1 MSPPHA
7 LPPPGQSVSFMHLT
21 VPLSVVPRLPIALG
35 RLPPPFMLL
44 MRPTLL
50 TDFSVNQRLPS
61 GPAVI
66 PAGSAFGDGIGYSD
80 TPPVGVTRPIAFVT
94 PGSVNQRLP
103 SAPAAMLNGRPAE
116 GIPNSV
122 IVPVGAMRPMAMAAG
137 AATETLPS
145 GPPAMAHG
153 SLLAVWV

>member
-1 MSPPHA
+1 
-7 LPPPGQSVSFMHLT
+7 MHIMF
-21 VPLSVVPRLPIALG
+21 PLSDVPRLPIALG
-35 RLPPPFMLL
+35 RLPPPFKLL
-44 MRPTLL
+44 MRPILL
-50 TDFSVNQRLPS
+50 TDFSVNHMLPS

-80 TPPVGVTRPIAFVT
+80 TPPIGVTRPIALVA
-94 PGSVNQRLP
+94 PASVNQRLP
-103 SAPAAMLNGRPAE
+103 SGPAAMLNGRPAE

-122 IVPVGAMRPMAMAAG
+122 IVPVGVTRPMACASCS
-137 AATETLPS
+137 TNQTLPS